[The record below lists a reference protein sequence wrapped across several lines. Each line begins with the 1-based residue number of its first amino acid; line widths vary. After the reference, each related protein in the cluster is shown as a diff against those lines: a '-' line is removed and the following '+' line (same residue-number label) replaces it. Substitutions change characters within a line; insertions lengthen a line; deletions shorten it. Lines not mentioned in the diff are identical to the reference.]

1 METLTQTPDTSTDVV
16 GTVFEKLKAA
26 SKETVEQI
34 LAFLQGNTNS
44 VEEAPA
50 VADADEIVE
59 YGFATEETVATEE
72 EVEAEEVVAEAPETQ
87 VETVEEV
94 TEEAPEAVVET
105 QTDVVDYSQ
114 PQDEVLENVELET
127 SSEEVV
133 EETPAI
139 EAYEEN
145 APDQIQETELQEELD
160 SAFIAGIGEAP
171 KADFEIRLDEIYSI
185 RVVANEVVSSIE
197 ELQNE
202 VVALRA
208 QVSLMVSHGELEN
221 IVRNIVATTVRDR
234 FAV

>member
-50 VADADEIVE
+50 VANTDEVVE
-59 YGFATEETVATEE
+59 YGFATEEAVATEE
-72 EVEAEEVVAEAPETQ
+72 EVETETVIAEAPETQ
-87 VETVEEV
+87 VETMEEV
-94 TEEAPEAVVET
+94 TEEAPEEVVET
-105 QTDVVDYSQ
+105 ETEVVDYSQ
-114 PQDEVLENVELET
+114 PEDEVSEAVALT
-127 SSEEVV
+127 DAAEEVAQ
-133 EETPAI
+133 EPAVDL
-139 EAYEEN
+139 YDEN
-145 APDQIQETELQEELD
+145 AHDQIQETELQEEID
-160 SAFIAGIGEAP
+160 SAFIASIGEAP
-171 KADFEIRLDEIYSI
+171 KADIEIRLDEIYSI

-202 VVALRA
+202 VTALHA
-208 QVSLMVSHGELEN
+208 QISTMVSHGELEN